1 MACRILQ
8 GRRKGQDLAA
18 ALEAW
23 AAARRP
29 LVARAE
35 QLMGELGALAAPS
48 LAMLTVAS
56 RQLRSLLAG

>member
-1 MACRILQ
+1 VLAEL
-8 GRRKGQDLAA
+8 GDGQSLTEG
-18 ALEAW
+18 LESW

-35 QLMGELGALAAPS
+35 QLMGELGALAHPT

-56 RQLRSLLAG
+56 RQLRSLQSG